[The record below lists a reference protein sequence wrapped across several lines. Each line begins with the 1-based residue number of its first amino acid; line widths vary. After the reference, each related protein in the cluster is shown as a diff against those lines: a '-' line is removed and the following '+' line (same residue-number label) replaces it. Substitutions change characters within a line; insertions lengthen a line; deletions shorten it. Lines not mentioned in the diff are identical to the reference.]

1 MNRISIINS
10 LIEKHKYKTY
20 LEIGVRNP
28 DDCLNHINCDLK
40 HGVDPGVEGD
50 YPVTFNMTSDE
61 FFKIN
66 KLTYDIIFID
76 GLHIDEQVE
85 RDIINSLSILNKNG
99 SIVLHDC
106 NPPQIFHA
114 REDYGDYSTP
124 AGGYWNGTTWK
135 AIVKVRS
142 EINDIYTS
150 VVDTDWGV
158 GIIQKSETPN
168 KIINDNL
175 FYSYNKFSQN
185 RKYYLNLISPNKF
198 ISQYINE
205 GFGEKKG
212 LTWLAKYDDY
222 SSMGILSQKILENLK
237 DVNVAC
243 KEIIGK
249 TETENK
255 LVHNLLKKPINHDI
269 GIMFSYP
276 DMVGELKE
284 FKTKVI
290 YTGVDTTKGYG
301 GFISKSKEIDY
312 ILTPSNI
319 SKERMINMGVE
330 KPIFVFPHGIDK
342 NQFTYKPRIKS
353 DKFKFL
359 YVGECSD
366 RKGIFHLLTAFLHLF
381 EGNENVEL
389 HMKSN
394 DAMLFYGGN
403 EIKKIVDSN
412 PNIIWEIGNKGH
424 KRTLELYDECHVYVY
439 PSRADTFGM
448 TVLEAMGCGLPVIST
463 SEPGSTELVRDMYY
477 QVRTETVPVIN
488 HPWMLG
494 EWGEPNIDDLKKLMK
509 SLYEKYDDIVIPE
522 KLKEISEYVN
532 ENYNWGKIS
541 EKFENDIL
549 PFLNKEVKI
558 ITLATSYK
566 RPHHIKNLIESIKGN
581 RENGYINDTY
591 LVDNTNDGSKPEVV
605 KIINENVDERFK
617 VYISEFNLGQRGA
630 LLQMLEDINLND
642 YDFIQFTDQDNLLVE
657 PLSTYCNILNENP
670 DIHITTG
677 YMSKEH
683 SELGWRKTRFG
694 NLCEKRALRAGH
706 MFMRMSDFKN
716 LLPIHLDSKYGDPCN
731 SSWYAGLDWE
741 LTYWNSKS
749 IGQKTDKNF
758 VLCVPGGVLHK
769 GIDSTF
775 YDWPVEENEYTQEEL
790 KEMR

>member
-1 MNRISIINS
+1 MNRVSIINS
-10 LIEKHKYKTY
+10 LIEKNNYKTY

-28 DDCLNHINCDLK
+28 DDCLNHINCELK
-40 HGVDPGVEGD
+40 HGVDPGVEGN

-61 FFKIN
+61 FFEIN
-66 KLTYDIIFID
+66 KSTYDIIFID

-85 RDIINSLSILNKNG
+85 RDIINGLKILNKNG
-99 SIVLHDC
+99 TIVLHDC

-114 REDYGDYSTP
+114 REDYGDHSTP
-124 AGGYWNGTTWK
+124 AGGYWNGTVWK

-142 EINDIYTS
+142 EVDGIYTS

-168 KIINDNL
+168 KIVNDNL
-175 FYSYNKFSQN
+175 FYSYNKFSEN
-185 RKYYLNLISPNKF
+185 RKYYLNLISPKEF

-205 GFGEKKG
+205 DFGKKNA

-237 DVNVAC
+237 DVNVSC
-243 KEIIGK
+243 KAIIGK
-249 TETENK
+249 TETDNNLIHK
-255 LVHNLLKKPINHDI
+255 LLRKPINHDV
-269 GIMFSYP
+269 GVMFSYP

-301 GFISKSKEIDY
+301 GFISKSQEIDY

-319 SKERMINMGVE
+319 SRERMINMGVK

-342 NQFTYKPRIKS
+342 NQFTYKPRIKGE
-353 DKFKFL
+353 KFKFL

-366 RKGIFHLLTAFLHLF
+366 RKGIFHLLTAFLDLF

-394 DAMLFYGGN
+394 DAMLFYNGD
-403 EIKKIVDSN
+403 EVKRIVDNN
-412 PNIIWEIGNKGH
+412 PNIIWEISNEGH

-463 SEPGSTELVRDMYY
+463 SEPGSTELVQGLYY
-477 QVRTETVPVIN
+477 QVSTETVPVIN

-494 EWGEPNIDDLKKLMK
+494 EWGEPNTDDLKKLMK
-509 SLYEKYDDIVIPE
+509 LLYEKYDEIVIPE

-532 ENYNWGKIS
+532 ENYNWGKVS

-566 RPHHIKNLIESIKGN
+566 RPHHIKNLIESIKEN
-581 RENGYINDTY
+581 RENGYINDVY
-591 LVDNTNDGSKPEVV
+591 LVDNTNDSSKSEVV
-605 KIINENVDERFK
+605 KVINESVDERFK

-630 LLQMLEDINLND
+630 LLQMLEDVNIDD

-694 NLCEKRALRAGH
+694 NLCEKRGLRAGH

-741 LTYWNSKS
+741 LTYWNPKS

-775 YDWPVEENEYTQEEL
+775 YDWPVEENEYTQQEL
-790 KEMR
+790 SEMR

>member
-1 MNRISIINS
+1 MRKKSI
-10 LIEKHKYKTY
+10 
-20 LEIGVRNP
+20 
-28 DDCLNHINCDLK
+28 
-40 HGVDPGVEGD
+40 
-50 YPVTFNMTSDE
+50 
-61 FFKIN
+61 
-66 KLTYDIIFID
+66 
-76 GLHIDEQVE
+76 
-85 RDIINSLSILNKNG
+85 
-99 SIVLHDC
+99 
-106 NPPQIFHA
+106 
-114 REDYGDYSTP
+114 
-124 AGGYWNGTTWK
+124 
-135 AIVKVRS
+135 
-142 EINDIYTS
+142 
-150 VVDTDWGV
+150 
-158 GIIQKSETPN
+158 
-168 KIINDNL
+168 
-175 FYSYNKFSQN
+175 
-185 RKYYLNLISPNKF
+185 
-198 ISQYINE
+198 
-205 GFGEKKG
+205 
-212 LTWLAKYDDY
+212 TWLAKYDDY

-237 DVNVAC
+237 DVNVSC

-255 LVHNLLKKPINHDI
+255 LVYDLLNKPINHDI
-269 GIMFSYP
+269 GIMFAYP
-276 DMVGELKE
+276 DMVSELNE

-290 YTGVDTTKGYG
+290 YTGVDTTKGYSR
-301 GFISKSKEIDY
+301 FISKSQEIDY
-312 ILTPSNI
+312 ILTPSNL
-319 SKERMINMGVE
+319 SKERMVNMGVE
-330 KPIFVFPHGIDK
+330 KQIFVFPHGIDK
-342 NQFTYKPRIKS
+342 NQFTYKPRIKGE
-353 DKFKFL
+353 KFKFL

-366 RKGIFHLLTAFLHLF
+366 RKGIFHLLTAFLDLF

-394 DAMLFYGGN
+394 DAMLFYSGD
-403 EIKKIVDSN
+403 EVKRIVDNN
-412 PNIIWEIGNKGH
+412 PNIIWEISNEGH

-463 SEPGSTELVRDMYY
+463 SEPGSTELVQGLYY

-494 EWGEPNIDDLKKLMK
+494 EWGEPNTNDLKKLMK
-509 SLYEKYDDIVIPE
+509 LLYEKYDEIIIPE
-522 KLKEISEYVN
+522 KLKKISEYVN
-532 ENYNWGKIS
+532 ENYNWGKIG

-566 RPHHIKNLIESIKGN
+566 RPHHIKNLIECIKGN

-605 KIINENVDERFK
+605 KVINENIDERFK

-630 LLQMLEDINLND
+630 LLQMLEDVNLDD

-694 NLCEKRALRAGH
+694 NLCEKRSLRGGH
-706 MFMRMSDFKN
+706 MFMRMSDFKSV
-716 LLPIHLDSKYGDPCN
+716 LPIHLDSKYGDPCN

-741 LTYWNSKS
+741 LTYWNPKS

-790 KEMR
+790 REMR